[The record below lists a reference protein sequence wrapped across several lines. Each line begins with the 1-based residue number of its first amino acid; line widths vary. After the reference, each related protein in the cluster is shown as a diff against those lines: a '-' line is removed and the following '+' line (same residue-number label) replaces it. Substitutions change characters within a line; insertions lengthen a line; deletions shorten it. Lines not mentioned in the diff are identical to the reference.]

1 MSQTKAIIL
10 AAGKSTR
17 MKSDL
22 PKVLH
27 DVCGRPM
34 LSYVIEACRQAGA
47 EELILV
53 VGFGRE
59 RVMETFRDE
68 PHVTWVT
75 QEPQLGTGHAI
86 MVCREAL
93 QGFQGNVLIV
103 YGDGPC
109 IKASTLQSLLRR
121 HEESGAAVTLL
132 TTVLAEA
139 CAYGRI
145 IRDGQGA
152 LVGIVEFKDCTPE
165 QAALREVNPGY
176 YCFRAADL
184 LWSLDRLTNKNAKGE
199 YYLTDTV
206 AALIGDGRRAEAVA
220 GAAPEEMA
228 AANSR
233 AELVAVTRVLHERIL
248 AGHMDNGVTIV
259 DPGSTFI
266 DSRAT
271 IGQDTVVRP
280 FTVMDGRVTVGARCV
295 IGPFAHLLDGAV
307 VADEAQVGSFAQA
320 RAAKAAR
327 RSARRQRD
335 HRRAA
340 GVPASRSPKR

>member
-34 LSYVIEACRQAGA
+34 LSYVIEVCRQAGA
-47 EELILV
+47 EELIMV
-53 VGFGRE
+53 VGFGRDL
-59 RVMETFRDE
+59 VQETFRDE
-68 PHVTWVT
+68 KNITYVT

-86 MVCREAL
+86 MMCREAL
-93 QGFQGNVLIV
+93 AGFQGNVLILC
-103 YGDGPC
+103 GDAPC
-109 IKASTLQSLLRR
+109 IKASTIQKLRQR

-132 TTVLAEA
+132 TTVLDDAA
-139 CAYGRI
+139 AYGRI
-145 IRDGQGA
+145 VRDVQGA
-152 LVGIVEFKDCTPE
+152 LQAIVEFKDCTPS
-165 QAALREVNPGY
+165 QAALREVNSGY
-176 YCFRAADL
+176 YCYRAADL
-184 LWSLDRLTNKNAKGE
+184 LWALERLTNNNAKGE

-206 AALIGDGRRAEAVA
+206 AALIGDGRRAE
-220 GAAPEEMA
+220 GYPEMAPEEMT

-233 AELVAVTRVLHERIL
+233 AELVAVTRVLHDRIV

-259 DPGSTFI
+259 DPNSTFI

-280 FTVMDGRVTVGARCV
+280 FTVMDGRVAVGSRCT
-295 IGPFAHLLDGAV
+295 IGPFAHLLDGATV
-307 VADEAQVGSFAQA
+307 PDGALIGSFAQA

-327 RSARRQRD
+327 RSARRQKD

-340 GVPASRSPKR
+340 RLPEARSPKR

>member
-10 AAGKSTR
+10 AAGQSTR

-47 EELILV
+47 EELIAV
-53 VGFGRE
+53 VGHRRE
-59 RVMETFRDE
+59 LVMETFRDE
-68 PHVTWVT
+68 ANITWVT
-75 QEPQLGTGHAI
+75 QEPQLGTGHAV

-93 QGFQGNVLIV
+93 QGFQGNVLIL

-109 IKASTLQSLLRR
+109 IKGSTLQELLRR
-121 HEESGAAVTLL
+121 HEASGAAVMLL
-132 TTVLAEA
+132 TTVLDEPS
-139 CAYGRI
+139 AYGRI
-145 IRDGQGA
+145 VRDDRGA
-152 LVGIVEFKDCTPE
+152 LTGIVEFKDCTPQ
-165 QAALREVNPGY
+165 QAAIREVNPGY

-184 LWSLDRLTNKNAKGE
+184 LWSLERLTNKNAKGE

-206 AALIGDGRRAEAVA
+206 AALIGDGRRAEAVP

-233 AELVAVTRVLHERIL
+233 AELVGVTRILHDRIL
-248 AGHMDNGVTIV
+248 AGHMENGVTIV

-280 FTVMDGRVTVGARCV
+280 FTVLDGRVAVGARCV

-307 VADEAQVGSFAQA
+307 VADEARVGSFAQA

-327 RSARRQRD
+327 RSARRQKD
-335 HRRAA
+335 HRRAVRA
-340 GVPASRSPKR
+340 PEPRSSKR

>member
-34 LSYVIEACRQAGA
+34 LSYVIEAGRQAGA
-47 EELILV
+47 EELIVV

-59 RVMETFRDE
+59 LVKETFRDE
-68 PHVTWVT
+68 AKITWVT

-86 MVCREAL
+86 LVCREAL
-93 QGFQGNVLIV
+93 AGFQGNVLILC
-103 YGDGPC
+103 GDAPC
-109 IKASTLQSLLRR
+109 IQASTIQKLRQR
-121 HEESGAAVTLL
+121 HEETGAAVTLL
-132 TTVLAEA
+132 SAELADA
-139 CAYGRI
+139 AAYGRI
-145 IRDGQGA
+145 VRDGQGG
-152 LVGIVEFKDCTPE
+152 LKGIVEFKDCTPE
-165 QAALREVNPGY
+165 QAAIREVNSGY
-176 YCFRAADL
+176 YCYRAADL
-184 LWSLDRLTNKNAKGE
+184 LWALERLTNNNAKSE

-206 AALIGDGRRAEAVA
+206 AALIGDGRRAEAYPGMSA
-220 GAAPEEMA
+220 GEMT

-233 AELVAVTRVLHERIL
+233 AELVAVSRVLHDRIL

-259 DPGSTFI
+259 DPGTTFI
-266 DSRAT
+266 DARAT

-280 FTVMDGRVTVGARCV
+280 FTVLDGRVAVGARCT
-295 IGPFAHLLDGAV
+295 IGPFAHLLDGATV
-307 VADEAQVGSFAQA
+307 PDGVQVGSFAQA

-327 RSARRQRD
+327 RSARRGKVERRSGREPAARSGQR
-335 HRRAA
+335 
-340 GVPASRSPKR
+340 